1 MVIKGHLG
9 RGVELPRL
17 VPGLP
22 EHAGV
27 DLVGDVDPVEAGV
40 HQEDLVLADPEV
52 TALGPA
58 NISTVIKNFSND
70 NFCVPT

>member
-9 RGVELPRL
+9 RHVELARL

-22 EHAGV
+22 EHAGLE
-27 DLVGDVDPVEAGV
+27 LVGDVDTVEAGV

-58 NISTVIKNFSND
+58 NITTVIKNFSND
-70 NFCVPT
+70 NYSVPT